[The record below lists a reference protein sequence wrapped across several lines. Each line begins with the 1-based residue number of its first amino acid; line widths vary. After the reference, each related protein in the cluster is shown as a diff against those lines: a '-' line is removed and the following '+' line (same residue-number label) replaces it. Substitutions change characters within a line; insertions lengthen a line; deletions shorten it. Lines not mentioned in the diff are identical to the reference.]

1 MPAHRFHFLPL
12 SPRTPRFRRFRC
24 GLLLTIGLLV
34 APAPP
39 TRPQSSPSNKWTVTI
54 VLPSRVVAG
63 RPATLAVLGVDG
75 KLASDVAVE
84 IGGGERVTTDASGRA
99 SFAAPAGNVL
109 IAKAS
114 GSSAAALVDANLPAN
129 SKDEIWAPAIA
140 STREPFVICG
150 SRFRSAADTNHVRL
164 NGEPSL
170 VIAASPECLSVM
182 ANSQAVPGPA
192 QISVQTPSGQWTA
205 QTTLVALAPEF
216 PKPALLPGQK
226 GKLMVRVKG
235 SEQPLRILV
244 ANQTPGVLRFL
255 RGDLQELLTSGGAEN
270 CAAIEV
276 AAIRSGDF
284 SFDARMEPSPDEDA
298 ARRYLEAATALADG
312 GEQRDIK
319 HLAERVAKEPGHNP
333 RNLDVSQRD
342 LDKILSHTIEGDLRT
357 LLAAARAAL

>member
-1 MPAHRFHFLPL
+1 MIKDVRPRALKLLACVLLFTAAREV
-12 SPRTPRFRRFRC
+12 SPQPQAD
-24 GLLLTIGLLV
+24 LT
-34 APAPP
+34 
-39 TRPQSSPSNKWTVTI
+39 KWTVTI

-63 RPATLAVLGVDG
+63 SPATLAVLGVDG

-84 IGGGERVTTDASGRA
+84 IGGAERVTTDASGRA
-99 SFAAPAGNVL
+99 SFVVPAANVL

-114 GSSAAALVDANLPAN
+114 GSSAAALVDANLPEN
-129 SKDEIWAPAIA
+129 SKYEIWAAPIA

-150 SRFRSAADTNHVRL
+150 SRFRSEADTNHVRL
-164 NGEPSL
+164 NGEPAL
-170 VIAASPECLSVM
+170 VLAASPECLSVM
-182 ANSQAVPGPA
+182 ANSKAVPGPA

-226 GKLMVRVKG
+226 GRLMVRVRG
-235 SEQPLRILV
+235 SEQPLRIRV
-244 ANQTPGVLRFL
+244 ESQTPGVLRFL
-255 RGDLQELLTSGGAEN
+255 KGDLQELLTSGGADN

-284 SFDARMEPSPDEDA
+284 SFDARLEPSPDEDA
-298 ARRYLEAATALADG
+298 ARRYLEAAAALADG

-319 HLAERVAKEPGHNP
+319 HLVERVAKQPQHNSAK
-333 RNLDVSQRD
+333 LEALQRD
-342 LDKILSHTIEGDLRT
+342 LDKILSRTIEGDLRT

>member
-1 MPAHRFHFLPL
+1 M
-12 SPRTPRFRRFRC
+12 
-24 GLLLTIGLLV
+24 
-34 APAPP
+34 
-39 TRPQSSPSNKWTVTI
+39 
-54 VLPSRVVAG
+54 VAG

-75 KLASDVAVE
+75 KLASDVTVE
-84 IGGGERVTTDASGRA
+84 LGGGERVTTDASGRA
-99 SFAAPAGNVL
+99 SFAVPQAKML

-114 GSSAAALVDANLPAN
+114 GSSAAALVDTSPPEN
-129 SKDEIWAPAIA
+129 SKDEIWAPAIVSA
-140 STREPFVICG
+140 REPFVICG
-150 SRFRSAADTNHVRL
+150 SRFRSEADTNHVRL

-170 VIAASPECLSVM
+170 VVAASPECLSVM
-182 ANSQAVPGPA
+182 ANSKAVPGPA

-298 ARRYLEAATALADG
+298 ARRYLEAASALADG

-319 HLAERVAKEPGHNP
+319 RLAEHLAKEPGHNP
-333 RNLDVSQRD
+333 RSLEASQRD